1 MKINSH
7 RRIEFER
14 GMKLALASSL
24 FAAAACF
31 GQSGAL
37 DLSFNPGSGPGPSDN
52 GAFIGA
58 ICLTPNG
65 QILVAGEFTT
75 FNGFPSDY
83 VARLNADGSFDQTF
97 YVGTGPNT
105 SVATVASEANG
116 MVVIGGGFTMVNG
129 EFQPNGAFYAVGSFS
144 TVNGIAMHNIAR
156 FNADGSLDTSFSP
169 AAVTGG
175 SAIQSLAVQSNGF
188 IVIGGNFTTVG
199 AHSCE
204 YLARLNSSGAV
215 DTSFLGPGSIGGGS
229 LTAVIIETNGQIVV
243 GGDFASINGYSELG
257 VARLNY
263 DGSLDTTFRA
273 PLVNAT
279 SVGTIALQ
287 SNGKIIE
294 LASPEGLVRLNMDG
308 SLDTSFTAEVFGS
321 SSRGLAV
328 QADGKILIGGG
339 SMQVNGTNINRI
351 ARLLGDSGNQAGVQ
365 LLSMNLYPGMFL
377 SGSVGT
383 NYRVEYTTNLS
394 MVSLWTPLTNLTL
407 TNSPAFI
414 ADPTLPQG
422 SRFYG
427 SMNRGN
433 P

>member
-1 MKINSH
+1 
-7 RRIEFER
+7 
-14 GMKLALASSL
+14 
-24 FAAAACF
+24 
-31 GQSGAL
+31 
-37 DLSFNPGSGPGPSDN
+37 
-52 GAFIGA
+52 
-58 ICLTPNG
+58 
-65 QILVAGEFTT
+65 
-75 FNGFPSDY
+75 
-83 VARLNADGSFDQTF
+83 
-97 YVGTGPNT
+97 
-105 SVATVASEANG
+105 

-129 EFQPNGAFYAVGSFS
+129 EFQPYLARLRGDGSLDLTFTNVVSSSVNLLVSLTNGAFYAVGSFS

-422 SRFYG
+422 SRFY
-427 SMNRGN
+427 RAVTV